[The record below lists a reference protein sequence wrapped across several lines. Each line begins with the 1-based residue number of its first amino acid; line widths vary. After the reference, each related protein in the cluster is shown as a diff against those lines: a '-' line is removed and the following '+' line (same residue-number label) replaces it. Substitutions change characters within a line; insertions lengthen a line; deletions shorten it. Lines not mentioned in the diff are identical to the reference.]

1 MLLWQTGLSYA
12 SRRMPKV
19 IGPAT
24 HAVLDYAVAGAF
36 LFMAARFW
44 KRNRRAAMGSLL
56 CGGAAVAGNLL
67 TDYPGGALELLDY
80 GTHRKMTVTGG
91 ANGRDTASH
100 GFFRRS
106 RGRILRRAS
115 SGRDRHQQHDGF
127 RVLRVRVFPKLSDH
141 PDQGSPRS
149 AVFSGGDTF
158 IRCHLLPHEVAI
170 LLSPL
175 ATRIRG

>member
-56 CGGAAVAGNLL
+56 CGGVAVAGNLL

-80 GTHRKMTVTGG
+80 GTHRNMDAGL
-91 ANGRDTASH
+91 AALTAATPRLMGFSGDPEA
-100 GFFRRS
+100 GFF
-106 RGRILRRAS
+106 GAQAL
-115 SGRDRHQQHDGF
+115 
-127 RVLRVRVFPKLSDH
+127 VE
-141 PDQGSPRS
+141 
-149 AVFSGGDTF
+149 T
-158 IRCHLLPHEVAI
+158 AI
-170 LLSPL
+170 NSM
-175 ATRIRG
+175 TDFEYYE